1 MQSRH
6 SPLRWGRI
14 PPCRLTRQ
22 SLYAPYFLTWLASW
36 DVGAAGRGGYTH
48 MLSGHPKREISL
60 ADLDVL
66 NAIIAPE
73 AEAMGLALVRVAF
86 FGGESDPTL
95 QVMAERPDTRQLTIE
110 DCADLSRRISAQ
122 LDALEEAGKD
132 PIEQAYRLEVSSPG
146 IDRPLTRPA
155 DFADWAGH
163 EAKIALKEK
172 RDGRQ
177 RFNGELIGIDGD
189 VVTISDKEGVE
200 HKLPFD
206 AIDTAKLVLTDKLI
220 AATVPLSIEGADEME
235 EEGQD

>member
-1 MQSRH
+1 M
-6 SPLRWGRI
+6 
-14 PPCRLTRQ
+14 
-22 SLYAPYFLTWLASW
+22 
-36 DVGAAGRGGYTH
+36 
-48 MLSGHPKREISL
+48 

-73 AEAMGLALVRVAF
+73 AEALGLALVRVAF

-95 QVMAERPDTRQLTIE
+95 QVMAERPDTRQLTID
-110 DCADLSRRISAQ
+110 DCAALSRRISEQ

-132 PIEQAYRLEVSSPG
+132 PIDQAYRLEVSSPG
-146 IDRPLTRPA
+146 IDRPLTRRG

-163 EAKIALKEK
+163 EAKVTLKEK

-177 RFNGELIGIDGD
+177 RFNGLLAGIEQGIDGD
-189 VVTISDKEGVE
+189 IVTIIDKEEVE

-220 AATVPLSIEGADEME
+220 AATIPLSVDGADELE